1 MPYKIEEGVLFN
13 HTVYQHYITMMILYN
28 NHQPLFI
35 SNYLTQQTPRGF
47 TRSVKLAYIVI
58 LFLVIFLM
66 CFCKQSKWKEITK
79 RFHASCEERH
89 VRDLRALSSQ
99 FHHGTLNIESM
110 KRKGKN
116 SICSLEE
123 LIFPNRSHKNTAGS
137 FEYESVH
144 RAGEVYT
151 LLWIQLECC
160 EAKLV

>member
-66 CFCKQSKWKEITK
+66 CFCKQSKWKETTK
-79 RFHASCEERH
+79 RFHASCEERR

-99 FHHGTLNIESM
+99 FHHGTLNIESINR
-110 KRKGKN
+110 KRKIRFVHSRN
-116 SICSLEE
+116 WSF
-123 LIFPNRSHKNTAGS
+123 LIVRTK
-137 FEYESVH
+137 
-144 RAGEVYT
+144 
-151 LLWIQLECC
+151 IQLAHSSTNRFTEQ
-160 EAKLV
+160 EKFIRFYEYN